1 MESLSNLNSIKPEK
15 QDEHI
20 SPNDDIYNSNID
32 MINPDMTSDQLDT
45 PSTESQ
51 VLYMYKQ
58 GHTIDHIAKELD
70 LGHTEVE
77 LIIKFNEK
85 IHQ

>member
-1 MESLSNLNSIKPEK
+1 
-15 QDEHI
+15 
-20 SPNDDIYNSNID
+20 
-32 MINPDMTSDQLDT
+32 MTSDQLDT

-85 IHQ
+85 YTNNPCLFRFVMIY